1 MQLGNGRYQRRGGL
15 LKTVAQHMNGGA
27 APGAG
32 QFHSVDQLHA
42 QGMRRGAGFVEAFK
56 GVVVGQRKDSH
67 AFFER
72 TRNQYRGRQGAVGGR
87 AVAVQINI
95 HGDV

>member
-1 MQLGNGRYQRRGGL
+1 MGG
-15 LKTVAQHMNGGA
+15 
-27 APGAG
+27 
-32 QFHSVDQLHA
+32 F
-42 QGMRRGAGFVEAFK
+42 AGFVEAFE
-56 GVVVGQRKDSH
+56 GVVVGQGQDSH
-67 AFFER
+67 AFFKR

>member
-1 MQLGNGRYQRRGGL
+1 MASTSGGAFL
-15 LKTVAQHMNGGA
+15 VETVAKHMNGGA

-32 QFHSVDQLHA
+32 QFHAVDQLHT
-42 QGMRRGAGFVEAFK
+42 QGLGGFAGFVEAFE
-56 GVVVGQRKDSH
+56 GVVVGQRQDSH
-67 AFFER
+67 AFFKR

-95 HGDV
+95 HGSV